1 MKITAAVLHAA
12 DRPLSIEELTLDDPR
27 PGEVVVELAGTG
39 VCHTDL
45 SFRHGHWPF
54 PLPAVLGHEGAGVVV
69 SVGAGVSEVAEGD
82 HVVMSLASCGAC
94 SACLSGS
101 PAECPSMGALNMC
114 GSRPDGSNA
123 LHRPDGSDVH
133 GNFVGQ
139 SSFAT
144 HALSQA
150 KFLVKVPDD
159 LPLHLVGSF
168 GCGVQTGAGAVLNVL
183 KPRPGSTVVV
193 VGLGAV
199 GLAAIASAVASGCS
213 RVIAADLNPAR
224 FDAAKAF
231 GATDLVDARNGA
243 LPDLVRELVPAGVDG
258 AVEASGSAA
267 ALRPAFESTHG
278 AGTTVLV
285 GAAAPGTEYALE
297 ATSILSGRRL
307 VGAIMGRS
315 NPRVFIPELVEMY
328 RRGQLPMETIV
339 RTYPLVE
346 LDTAMVAAGS
356 GEVIKPVV
364 VSS

>member
-1 MKITAAVLHAA
+1 MNITAAVLQTPGQPMA
-12 DRPLSIEELTLDDPR
+12 LEELTLDDPR
-27 PGEVVVELAGTG
+27 PGEAVVELTGTG

-45 SFRHGHWPF
+45 AFSHGHWPF
-54 PLPAVLGHEGAGVVV
+54 PVPAVLGHEGAGIVVA
-69 SVGAGVSEVAEGD
+69 VGAGVSEVAEGD
-82 HVVMSLASCGAC
+82 HVVMSSASCGAC
-94 SACLSGS
+94 SACLSGV
-101 PAECPSMGALNMC
+101 PAECVAAARLNMC

-123 LHRPDGSDVH
+123 LHRLDGPDVH

-150 KFLVKVPDD
+150 RFLVKVPED
-159 LPLHLVGSF
+159 LPLHLIGSF
-168 GCGVQTGAGAVLNVL
+168 GCGVQTGAGAVLNVM

-199 GLAAIASAVASGCS
+199 GLAAIAAAAASGCS
-213 RVIAADLNPAR
+213 RVIAVDLNPAR

-231 GATDLVDARNGA
+231 GATDVLDARNGT
-243 LPDLVRELVPAGVDG
+243 LPDLVRELVAAGVDG
-258 AVEASGSAA
+258 AVEASGSPA

-307 VGAIMGRS
+307 VGATMGRS
-315 NPRVFIPELVEMY
+315 NPRVFIPELVAMF
-328 RRGQLPMETIV
+328 RRGELPMETIV
-339 RTYPLVE
+339 RTYPLAE
-346 LDTAMVAAGS
+346 IDAAMAAAAS

-364 VSS
+364 VNA

>member
-1 MKITAAVLHAA
+1 MRITAAVLRAPDQA
-12 DRPLSIEELTLDDPR
+12 LSIETLTLDDPR

-45 SFRHGHWPF
+45 AFRHGHWPF
-54 PLPAVLGHEGAGVVV
+54 PLPAVLGHEGAGTVVA
-69 SVGAGVSEVAEGD
+69 VGAGVTEVAEGD
-82 HVVMSLASCGAC
+82 RVVMSLASCGAC
-94 SACLSGS
+94 SACLSGV
-101 PAECPSMGALNMC
+101 PAECPSMPALNMC

-123 LHRPDGSDVH
+123 LHLLDGSDVH

-150 KFLVKVPDD
+150 RFLVRVPDD
-159 LPLHLVGSF
+159 IPLHLIGSF
-168 GCGVQTGAGAVLNVL
+168 GCGIQTGAGAVLNVM

-199 GLAAIASAVASGCS
+199 GLAAVAAAAISGCS
-213 RVIAADLNPAR
+213 RVVAADLNPAR
-224 FDAAKAF
+224 FDAAKGF
-231 GATDLVDARNGA
+231 GATDVIDVGQGP
-243 LPDLVRELVPAGVDG
+243 LPDLVRELLPAGADG
-258 AVEASGSAA
+258 AVEASGAAA

-285 GAAAPGTEYALE
+285 GAAPPGTEYALE
-297 ATSILSGRRL
+297 ATSILSGRKL

-315 NPRVFIPELVEMY
+315 NPRAFIPDLVEMY
-328 RRGQLPMETIV
+328 RRGALPMETIV
-339 RTYPLVE
+339 RTYPLAD
-346 LDTAMVAAGS
+346 LDVAMAAAAG

-364 VSS
+364 VSA